1 MSKRLIRLVMAA
13 ALAIGVVAPVAAFAQ
28 DPPPPPPPDGPV
40 RVGGLVK
47 EPTRLT
53 YVAPNYPEIARTAKV
68 SGTVIIEIQIAKD
81 GSVAKAKVLRPAP
94 LLDEAAL
101 DAVKQWKYTVS
112 YLANEPVE
120 VLMVVT
126 VAFMLK

>member
-1 MSKRLIRLVMAA
+1 MSKRFIRLVTAA

-28 DPPPPPPPDGPV
+28 DPPPPPPDGPV

-53 YVAPNYPEIARTAKV
+53 YVAPNYPEIAKTAKI

-81 GSVAKAKVLRPAP
+81 GSVAKAKILKPAP

-101 DAVKQWKYTVS
+101 EAVKQWKYTVS

-126 VAFMLK
+126 VNFTLK